1 MGASAHAS
9 VYRNHPRYPT
19 SFYSKGEQPLNKKA
33 LRGLFAFIYYIS
45 PKVGS
50 PESLT
55 HKLPGLTMEKA
66 DGPRSHGNEEKS
78 LFVGTEMRTASTPL
92 SPPTHNL
99 LERPI
104 PSLELGA
111 SKQIKQEFQS
121 ESLYCAADLLIPFIA
136 KNKVACFLSSHTGRE
151 GASLKAGWLGL

>member
-1 MGASAHAS
+1 MGRGVMGTRKS
-9 VYRNHPRYPT
+9 RYLL
-19 SFYSKGEQPLNKKA
+19 EQRCERRP
-33 LRGLFAFIYYIS
+33 
-45 PKVGS
+45 
-50 PESLT
+50 
-55 HKLPGLTMEKA
+55 
-66 DGPRSHGNEEKS
+66 
-78 LFVGTEMRTASTPL
+78 ASTPL

-104 PSLELGA
+104 PSLKLGA

-151 GASLKAGWLGL
+151 G

>member
-1 MGASAHAS
+1 MGRGVMGTRKS
-9 VYRNHPRYPT
+9 RYLL
-19 SFYSKGEQPLNKKA
+19 EQRCERRP
-33 LRGLFAFIYYIS
+33 
-45 PKVGS
+45 
-50 PESLT
+50 
-55 HKLPGLTMEKA
+55 
-66 DGPRSHGNEEKS
+66 
-78 LFVGTEMRTASTPL
+78 ASTPL
-92 SPPTHNL
+92 SSPTHNL

-151 GASLKAGWLGL
+151 GGVGLS